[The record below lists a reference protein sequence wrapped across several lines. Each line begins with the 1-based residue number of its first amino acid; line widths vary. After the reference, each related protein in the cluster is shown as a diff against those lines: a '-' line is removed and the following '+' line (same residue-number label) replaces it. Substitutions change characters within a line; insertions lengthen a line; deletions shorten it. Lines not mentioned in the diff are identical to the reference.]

1 MAPIASI
8 TGTKV
13 LDLSRKSMNVE
24 LTFLSNL
31 GIRIF
36 NCLFR
41 VRFIIKL
48 IPVSSVLT
56 NEPLSCACICVFT
69 TLAANLS
76 CFESCGSFY
85 LEKTS
90 VVITFLRKI

>member
-36 NCLFR
+36 NCLFQ

-48 IPVSSVLT
+48 IPISSVLT
-56 NEPLSCACICVFT
+56 IEPLSCACSCVFT

-76 CFESCGSFY
+76 CFESC
-85 LEKTS
+85 
-90 VVITFLRKI
+90 